1 MYKTRHAYLFLLIPM
16 LFLLIFTI
24 LPSIGALYLSF
35 TKYNVFQPIEWIGL
49 DNYIKALTNA
59 KFLQAMKNTV
69 YFWALVTPALVIL
82 PIFVA
87 VLINQKIP
95 GVKYF
100 RLIYY
105 FPVLVSVVVTAFL
118 WRWMFNVDGI
128 MNFFLNMF
136 GIDSIGWLA
145 DPKWVIPSLAVVTIW
160 QGFGYYALFYLAG
173 LQSIPKDLY
182 ESADLDGA
190 NFFQKTIYIT
200 IPMLRR
206 IIFFVAVVSTMSA
219 FKELTL
225 MLTMTNGGPLGAS
238 TTVVLLVF
246 KEAFEN
252 LNMGYASAISFLLFI
267 VILIITLINQK
278 LIDKD
283 PDGD

>member
-59 KFLQAMKNTV
+59 KCLQAMKNTV
-69 YFWALVTPALVIL
+69 NIRALVTPGLVIL
-82 PIFVA
+82 PIFVP
-87 VLINQKIP
+87 VLINQKRSALQ
-95 GVKYF
+95 YF

-145 DPKWVIPSLAVVTIW
+145 DPKWVIPSLAVVTIS

-252 LNMGYASAISFLLFI
+252 LNMGYASAISFLL
-267 VILIITLINQK
+267 
-278 LIDKD
+278 
-283 PDGD
+283 

>member
-1 MYKTRHAYLFLLIPM
+1 MYKPRQAYIFLFIPLLFLTV
-16 LFLLIFTI
+16 FTI
-24 LPSIGALYLSF
+24 LPSLGALFLSF

-49 DNYIKALTNA
+49 DNYIKALTSD
-59 KFLQAMKNTV
+59 KFLQAMGNTV
-69 YFWALVTPALVIL
+69 YFWILVTPALVIL

-105 FPVLVSVVVTAFL
+105 FPVLVSVVITAFL
-118 WRWMFNVDGI
+118 WRWMFNLDGI
-128 MNFFLNMF
+128 MNYFLNIF

-173 LQSIPKDLY
+173 LQSIPQDLY
-182 ESADLDGA
+182 ESAELDGA

-267 VILIITLINQK
+267 VIMIITLINQK

-283 PDGD
+283 PDAD

>member
-1 MYKTRHAYLFLLIPM
+1 MYKPRHAYLFLFIPL
-16 LFLLIFTI
+16 LFLMVFTI
-24 LPSIGALYLSF
+24 LPSLGALYLSF
-35 TKYNVFQPIEWIGL
+35 TKYNVFQPIEWVGL
-49 DNYIKALTNA
+49 DNYIKALTSD

-69 YFWALVTPALVIL
+69 YFWVLVTPALVIL

-87 VLINQKIP
+87 VLINQKVP

-118 WRWMFNVDGI
+118 WRWMFNLDGI
-128 MNFFLNMF
+128 MNYFLDIF
-136 GIDSIGWLA
+136 GINSVGWLA

-173 LQSIPKDLY
+173 LQSIPQDLY

-252 LNMGYASAISFLLFI
+252 LNMGYASALSFLLFI
-267 VILIITLINQK
+267 VILIITLVNQK

-283 PDGD
+283 PDAD